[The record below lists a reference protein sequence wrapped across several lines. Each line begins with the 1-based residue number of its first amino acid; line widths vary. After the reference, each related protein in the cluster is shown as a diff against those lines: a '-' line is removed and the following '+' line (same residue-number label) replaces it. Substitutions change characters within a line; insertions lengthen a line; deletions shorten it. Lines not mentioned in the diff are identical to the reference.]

1 MFTRPQF
8 SLGTKVQGFAKH
20 ELNDVWASA
29 QLWIIARVPNTDT
42 YTIQNANS
50 RTYLDLSGST
60 SHSSPTTSHAV
71 SDNTRIRL

>member
-1 MFTRPQF
+1 MFTRAQY

-50 RTYLDLSGST
+50 RTYLDLQNGP
-60 SHSSPTTSHAV
+60 SSLARCFSFPC
-71 SDNTRIRL
+71 